1 MFTDRLEK
9 LRQERKL
16 TKKEIADELGIPY
29 STYFGYSNGTR
40 EPSIKMLWLLAD
52 FFNVS
57 VDYLLGLS
65 NSQNNVTSDSFSV
78 DEVNTIKKY
87 RALDEHGKELVD
99 TILDKE
105 YSRMKQ
111 PDKDDNEE
119 EDQEWRKYLGTPIAA
134 RGGMIYADEEFAKAT
149 YRIEQYNRERKKLKE
164 QKKED

>member
-1 MFTDRLEK
+1 MTFGELLKQARINKGLTQRQLAELIGAKHNSISNWENNQNKPDPDMIEYLCGALEVPANYFFPSST
-9 LRQERKL
+9 LDSDTVTFR
-16 TKKEIADELGIPY
+16 EL
-29 STYFGYSNGTR
+29 
-40 EPSIKMLWLLAD
+40 
-52 FFNVS
+52 
-57 VDYLLGLS
+57 
-65 NSQNNVTSDSFSV
+65 QH
-78 DEVNTIKKY
+78 IKKY